1 MLFRTNLSSIWRGL
15 RIDIGQYEVSSVG
28 GLLGFKIVMILF
40 SFLVLEILL
49 FCSEKLKMSVK
60 ALMAS
65 GPKCFRCL
73 LDMPSGPVEEVFLQT
88 RMASVTI
95 VGVKGGVR
103 SF

>member
-1 MLFRTNLSSIWRGL
+1 
-15 RIDIGQYEVSSVG
+15 VG
-28 GLLGFKIVMILF
+28 GLLGFKIGMILANF
-40 SFLVLEILL
+40 QVLGILL

-65 GPKCFRCL
+65 GPRCLRCL
-73 LDMPSGPVEEVFLQT
+73 LDMPSGPVEEVFLET

-95 VGVKGGVR
+95 AGVKGGSR